1 MLNYNFN
8 IKNYNWNVEVYYYI
22 THFEIDDIDNKL
34 RELACKGKNYEVC
47 MDNIINNSLNTG
59 MIYSNYNKR
68 KSIIVI
74 ANTT

>member
-34 RELACKGKNYEVC
+34 RELACKGRNY
-47 MDNIINNSLNTG
+47 
-59 MIYSNYNKR
+59 
-68 KSIIVI
+68 
-74 ANTT
+74 

>member
-34 RELACKGKNYEVC
+34 RELACKGGTMKYVW
-47 MDNIINNSLNTG
+47 IILL
-59 MIYSNYNKR
+59 
-68 KSIIVI
+68 IIVLI
-74 ANTT
+74 QV